1 MVPHNF
7 ICWSSSSDVSRV
19 LSCLPI
25 KMHLCTVIHLIHPC
39 LIALQSNVE
48 RSDDK
53 YSPRVPLQL
62 QIFSMACCDR
72 FRFIHSQVP
81 VAAQPHQNDRCCR
94 LSEACR
100 PKSSYSRDDGLNTD
114 RPTSQNQSTFMAYH
128 MGCSISSPEWCI
140 ESIDGWIDLSLVINV
155 YRPLPLHNDILDQVV
170 VRWSLRIR
178 ILSIEAQRVA

>member
-7 ICWSSSSDVSRV
+7 IFWRIS
-19 LSCLPI
+19 SCLVFRL
-25 KMHLCTVIHLIHPC
+25 KCTYARSFISSIHPPRVC
-39 LIALQSNVE
+39 LIVLQSNVE

-128 MGCSISSPEWCI
+128 MGCCSISSPEWCI
-140 ESIDGWIDLSLVINV
+140 ESIDGCIDLSLVINV
-155 YRPLPLHNDILDQVV
+155 
-170 VRWSLRIR
+170 
-178 ILSIEAQRVA
+178 